1 MARTERSEGIGGAF
15 GAGLLFVTGKGGV
28 GKSALA
34 AAAALALAGAGRR
47 VLLLEIDPRESLHA
61 WLGVPPS
68 DGERVAVAPRLALES
83 LRPRTLVD
91 RQVEERIPIRLL
103 AERLLAHPLYQ
114 QFVDGAPGLEELA
127 VLDHVERSLR
137 SEFDSVVLD
146 GAASGHA
153 LGQLQAPALVA
164 EVVRS
169 GPFARLAE
177 RLQGLV
183 ADPRRCRTLVVS
195 TAEEMPVEETLELAR
210 ELEAALGQP
219 AALLAINQLAPDDLP
234 PERPGEPAPLALWR
248 QRLAL
253 QERCRDRLLSGW
265 QGAAIELPWLP
276 LPRGAELARALAGR
290 LPAASPTRGETR

>member
-1 MARTERSEGIGGAF
+1 MERTERSEGIGGAF
-15 GAGLLFVTGKGGV
+15 GDGLLFVTGKGGV

-61 WLGVPPS
+61 WLGVAPS
-68 DGERVAVAPRLALES
+68 GGERVTLAPRLALES
-83 LRPRTLVD
+83 LRPRALVD
-91 RQVEERIPIRLL
+91 RQVEERVPIRLL

-137 SEFDSVVLD
+137 GEFDCVVLD

-153 LGQLQAPALVA
+153 LGQLQAPALVS

-177 RLQGLV
+177 RLKGFV
-183 ADPRRCRTLVVS
+183 ADPRRCRTLLVS

-210 ELEAALGQP
+210 DLQTALGQP
-219 AALLAINQLAPDDLP
+219 AALLAINQLAPDELP
-234 PERPGEPAPLALWR
+234 AEGPGEEPPLVLWR
-248 QRLAL
+248 HRLAL
-253 QERCRDRLLSGW
+253 QERCRERLLSDW
-265 QGAAIELPWLP
+265 RGAVVELPWLP
-276 LPRGAELARALAGR
+276 LPRGAVLARALADR
-290 LPAASPTRGETR
+290 LSVASSMRAEAR

>member
-1 MARTERSEGIGGAF
+1 MGRSQRSGGIGEAIGD
-15 GAGLLFVTGKGGV
+15 GLTFVTGKGGV

-34 AAAALALAGAGRR
+34 AAVALGLAGEGRR

-61 WLGVPPS
+61 WLDVAPS
-68 DGERVAVAPRLALES
+68 GGARVAVAPRLALES
-83 LRPRTLVD
+83 LRPRALVD
-91 RQVEERIPIRLL
+91 RQVEERIPVRLL
-103 AERLLAHPLYQ
+103 ARRLLAHPLYR

-137 SEFDSVVLD
+137 GEFDSVVLD

-177 RLQGLV
+177 RLKSFV
-183 ADPRRCRTLVVS
+183 SDPRRCRTLLVS
-195 TAEEMPVEETLELAR
+195 TAEEMPVEESLDLAR
-210 ELEAALGQP
+210 DLEAGLGQP

-234 PERPGEPAPLALWR
+234 PERPGEAAPLALWR

-253 QERCRDRLLSGW
+253 QERCRERLLAGW
-265 QGAAIELPWLP
+265 RGAVVELPWLP
-276 LPRGAELARALAGR
+276 LPRGEKLARALAGR
-290 LPAASPTRGETR
+290 LSTIRPAEGRSR